1 MAKLKRYHP
10 RFRPA
15 PETVAWIERG
25 IERKAKR
32 SSRAKANHLYFTDP
46 AITKL
51 KPKRKQYLVWD
62 AWTDDRQRGPADPA
76 RGLCV
81 LISPKGAKSFRCCY
95 YFPGSPKPNYIHLG
109 RVGEMPL
116 AEARRSCG
124 EARNLARQGKDPR
137 AGDPAKSGSF
147 QNVLKDWVQREQLG
161 RRKNK
166 SALKTQSFLLSS
178 CAALLERPVAAIQFS
193 EIEKLLDSIRDGDG
207 AGQEPRPAAA
217 IRIFA
222 HLRDFFNWCS
232 RREGPVQRSPMEGMP
247 RPATPTA
254 RDRVYTD
261 AEIRAIWRG
270 AERLDPLESGYVKL
284 VILLALR
291 REELAQA
298 KWAEFDL
305 DKANAP
311 PLFTVPFERTKGKQ
325 TRKSRAY
332 LVPLPPLA
340 QRVIQGLPRQDTE
353 SVFPRIDFQRLK
365 AALVAAGAPGDF
377 TLHVARH
384 TVATWL
390 QNQGRSEWEI
400 GLVLNHAS
408 AGVTA
413 GYSHGYPLDLK
424 RKMLE
429 DWAGNVEKVVQPSP
443 GIAVLR

>member
-62 AWTDDRQRGPADPA
+62 AWTDDRQRGPSDPA

-81 LISPKGAKSFRCCY
+81 LVSPKGAKSFRCCY
-95 YFPGSPKPNYIHLG
+95 YFPGSPKPNYMHLG

-116 AEARRSCG
+116 TAARRRCSEARG
-124 EARNLARQGKDPR
+124 LAREGKDPR

-147 QNVLKDWVQREQLG
+147 ENVLKDWVQREQLG

-178 CAALLERPVAAIQFS
+178 CAALLGRPVAAIQYS
-193 EIEKLLDSIRDGDG
+193 ELEKLLDTIRDGDG
-207 AGQEPRPAAA
+207 GEQKPRPAAA

-222 HLRDFFNWCS
+222 HLRDFFSWCA
-232 RREGPVQRSPMEGMP
+232 RRDGPMERSPMEGMR

-261 AEIRAIWRG
+261 SEIKAIWRA
-270 AERLDPLESGYVKL
+270 AETLDRLDGGYVKL
-284 VILLALR
+284 ILLLALR

-298 KWAEFDL
+298 KWSEFDGTATPTL
-305 DKANAP
+305 
-311 PLFTVPFERTKGKQ
+311 LTVPFERTKGKQ

-340 QRVIQGLPRQDTE
+340 QRIVQGLPRQISE
-353 SVFPRIDFQRLK
+353 SLFPRIDFQRLK
-365 AALVAAGAPGDF
+365 AALVTAGAPKDF
-377 TLHVARH
+377 KLHVARH

-390 QNQGRSEWEI
+390 QNQNRSEWEI

-424 RKMLE
+424 REMLE
-429 DWAGNVEKVVQPSP
+429 QWAKYVESLVQPAS
-443 GIAVLR
+443 GVSVLR